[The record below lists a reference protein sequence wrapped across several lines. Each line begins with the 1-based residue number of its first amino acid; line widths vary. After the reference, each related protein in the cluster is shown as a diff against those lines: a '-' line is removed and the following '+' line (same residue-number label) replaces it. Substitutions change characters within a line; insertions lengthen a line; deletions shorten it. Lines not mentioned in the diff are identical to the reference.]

1 MITGCY
7 FEREPTLWWLAH
19 VHDWGS
25 VTKRLQLSPEE
36 ACWHS
41 ETGFSFLHYLIICH
55 IADPQMPIKV
65 LSQTIIVYPSATSIL
80 PIYFDVKDS
89 DRSDGVTLESSTS
102 LTYSEYYEQIN
113 LSVYFH
119 SCTLRDIAII
129 NTLLQQARILTITQ
143 ETIDKL
149 QNIWK
154 DSEALKISN
163 NSWKITQLVLG
174 VWFTD
179 QNEKDEYSN
188 MIFLRACI
196 EKCPKLFT
204 CYNFRNFLLQDFE
217 EELRYRDDKCRS
229 ILEVAIE
236 MKISWS
242 DGLKD
247 IHEKQPQAAL
257 TRNLRTHF
265 YPFQTLGVLSDNS
278 SSSLDGI
285 YELFNASVSQFTIY
299 LSQS

>member
-1 MITGCY
+1 
-7 FEREPTLWWLAH
+7 
-19 VHDWGS
+19 
-25 VTKRLQLSPEE
+25 
-36 ACWHS
+36 
-41 ETGFSFLHYLIICH
+41 
-55 IADPQMPIKV
+55 
-65 LSQTIIVYPSATSIL
+65 
-80 PIYFDVKDS
+80 
-89 DRSDGVTLESSTS
+89 
-102 LTYSEYYEQIN
+102 
-113 LSVYFH
+113 
-119 SCTLRDIAII
+119 
-129 NTLLQQARILTITQ
+129 
-143 ETIDKL
+143 
-149 QNIWK
+149 
-154 DSEALKISN
+154 
-163 NSWKITQLVLG
+163 
-174 VWFTD
+174 
-179 QNEKDEYSN
+179 